1 MNKKLLSINEIF
13 NEGNLVILI
22 LDKIDFKNEIT
33 TEDKEGHF
41 IVINVYIKYIAILN
55 LYMLNLWNENT
66 WKFTE
71 LLKEIK
77 FTIIMSD
84 YDISLNDWF
93 LKTAIKLVKL

>member
-1 MNKKLLSINEIF
+1 
-13 NEGNLVILI
+13 
-22 LDKIDFKNEIT
+22 
-33 TEDKEGHF
+33 
-41 IVINVYIKYIAILN
+41 
-55 LYMLNLWNENT
+55 MLNLWNENI

-93 LKTAIKLVKL
+93 LKRPESH

>member
-66 WKFTE
+66 WKFTV
-71 LLKEIK
+71 IK
-77 FTIIMSD
+77 GD
-84 YDISLNDWF
+84 
-93 LKTAIKLVKL
+93 

>member
-1 MNKKLLSINEIF
+1 MKIHE
-13 NEGNLVILI
+13 NLQ
-22 LDKIDFKNEIT
+22 
-33 TEDKEGHF
+33 
-41 IVINVYIKYIAILN
+41 
-55 LYMLNLWNENT
+55 
-66 WKFTE
+66 